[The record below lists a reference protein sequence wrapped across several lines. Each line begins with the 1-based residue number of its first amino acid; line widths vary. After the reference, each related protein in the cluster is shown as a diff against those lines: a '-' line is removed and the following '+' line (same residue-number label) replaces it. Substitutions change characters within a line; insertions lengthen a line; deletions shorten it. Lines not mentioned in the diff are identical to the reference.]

1 MRRPSKHLDHLAL
14 TMRVTIDVG
23 FIVVIFLMVTGK
35 FKEATSFK
43 EINKIQLPYAT
54 SPAISD
60 PDGESATI
68 YVGFGKIMLKIQ
80 IRLKNKRLLLSEI
93 NIVLTFQKM
102 K

>member
-68 YVGFGKIMLKIQ
+68 YVGFGKIML